1 MNQSKGCKQV
11 KTYYKKS
18 IHNKEARIVLSQ
30 DNTKH
35 AGHQGKSSYDL
46 LVSRLRYCNKR
57 IIET

>member
-18 IHNKEARIVLSQ
+18 IHNKEARIVLTSQ

-35 AGHQGKSSYDL
+35 AGHQGTRAAMTSL
-46 LVSRLRYCNKR
+46 
-57 IIET
+57 